1 MDLIDLSTNQSF
13 KADDAMHRAN
23 NAVIMQ
29 TEQLGRIE
37 ALEEE
42 LRSSK
47 VKVIKMEQ
55 KMTEQD
61 RVIAQLVGDNL
72 DHLQDNMRLT
82 AHINSSNAHLEQ
94 MEHRLG
100 QVGSVVMGFLEGRL
114 EGLMEE
120 ELEGTESSLSSD
132 QGTSGASG
140 EDRGVQASGEDNRDD
155 GVSPPE
161 STRRVDSPMP
171 PTTGLIASMERDAEE
186 AGLGGWFNGNL
197 EDVPESWSGSN
208 SGASASQDQVGVT
221 LLTTIGG
228 RTLPN
233 PVRVPDNM
241 VHSAVLTTLM
251 EGPVRPWQCLVWSE
265 TSPPRYSRDLLD
277 DHTSHPGGVLL
288 QVGPS
293 LIDID
298 GEFRGDGFVEETEEN
313 EGGDVSVE

>member
-1 MDLIDLSTNQSF
+1 
-13 KADDAMHRAN
+13 MHRSN

-42 LRSSK
+42 LCSSRGK
-47 VKVIKMEQ
+47 VADMER

-82 AHINSSNAHLEQ
+82 AHINSSSERMAQ

-100 QVGSVVMGFLEGRL
+100 QVGSVVMGFLEGRM
-114 EGLMEE
+114 ESLMEE
-120 ELEGTESSLSSD
+120 TSESSGS
-132 QGTSGASG
+132 GGSGASG
-140 EDRGVQASGEDNRDD
+140 DDEDDQ
-155 GVSPPE
+155 VSDRIGQVAGALQE
-161 STRRVDSPMP
+161 VMRRDSPMP
-171 PTTGLIASMERDAEE
+171 RETGLIAQMEREAEE
-186 AGLGGWFNGNL
+186 AGLGGWFNGNP

-208 SGASASQDQVGVT
+208 SGASASQDQVGTT
-221 LLTTIGG
+221 LLTTIGS

-233 PVRVPDNM
+233 PVRVPNNI
-241 VHSAVLTTLM
+241 VHPAVLTSLM
-251 EGPVRPWQCLVWSE
+251 EGPVRPWQCLVWSDA
-265 TSPPRYSRDLLD
+265 SPPRYSRDLPD
-277 DHTSHPGGVLL
+277 DHTSRPGGILL

-298 GEFRGDGFVEETEEN
+298 GEYRGGRVVEELEEN
-313 EGGDVSVE
+313 EGEGASVE

>member
-1 MDLIDLSTNQSF
+1 
-13 KADDAMHRAN
+13 MHRSN

-29 TEQLGRIE
+29 TKQLGRIE

-42 LRSSK
+42 LRSSRGK
-47 VKVIKMEQ
+47 VADLEQ
-55 KMTEQD
+55 KMMEQD

-82 AHINSSNAHLEQ
+82 AHINSSTEQMAQ

-100 QVGSVVMGFLEGRL
+100 QVGLVVMGFLEGRM

-120 ELEGTESSLSSD
+120 TSESSGS
-132 QGTSGASG
+132 GESGASG
-140 EDRGVQASGEDNRDD
+140 NDSDDRDSEGITLVAGALTEVMRRDSL
-155 GVSPPE
+155 VPRE
-161 STRRVDSPMP
+161 
-171 PTTGLIASMERDAEE
+171 TGLIAGMEREAEE
-186 AGLGGWFNGNL
+186 AGLGGWFNGNP

-208 SGASASQDQVGVT
+208 SGALASQDRVGTT

-233 PVRVPDNM
+233 SVRVPDNM
-241 VHSAVLTTLM
+241 VHPAVLTSLM

-265 TSPPRYSRDLLD
+265 ESPPRYSWDLPD
-277 DHTSHPGGVLL
+277 DHTSRPGGVLL
-288 QVGPS
+288 QIGLS

-298 GEFRGDGFVEETEEN
+298 GEYRGGGVVEEIEEN
-313 EGGDVSVE
+313 EGGDASIDQ